1 MAVNA
6 PAIPYKVLKQTHPEY
21 DAVRLQQIED
31 LYEGGWAIM
40 RKAEAYLP
48 KLAMEHPEQYSTRC
62 STSSYQPY
70 FGQILDQFVADL
82 FTQPLSVLPAGDKD
96 NPNTPGKAPAD
107 DFYTDL
113 AKDMDGEGTGLEEL
127 ASDVLTTALK
137 HRRAYVMVDAPKVDG
152 PAPASLADEDATGA
166 NRFYA
171 YEVPP
176 GQVIDWRI
184 DKDTGVFA
192 WVILATRDQE
202 RMAPTGSRDTVRES
216 YTIWS
221 ANDGGNASWVRYD
234 VSYDPNNKPNE
245 DDLIAPADTGDTSFK
260 RIPLLTFEI
269 PKGLWVGNKIGPQAL
284 EHWRR
289 RSSLIGAENRSCV
302 AIPWVAL
309 GPEMPSM
316 GESNSEAQEDPN
328 RGRDP
333 VRQFEQRG
341 FLALGHQDKLEFAE
355 PKGHAYEIIDK
366 QCEGLKE
373 AMFSVNH
380 QMAASIKP
388 TGAALGRSGLSKQ
401 KDEDK
406 TSKVLGAMGRVVR
419 TFATDVYDV
428 ISKARGETIV
438 WVAHGLDTY
447 EHDDREQ
454 VLEESLQLQAVN
466 IPSATFRKE
475 HAKRVAGKLVPNLPP
490 ATVAQIND
498 EIDSGVDDDE
508 EIRDLKKDAEKDAIV
523 NPPPPVAPGAG
534 TVTVTGK
541 PVPGKPPPK
550 PQAAASA

>member
-1 MAVNA
+1 MAANA
-6 PAIPYKVLKQTHPEY
+6 PPIPYKVLKQTHPEY
-21 DAVRLQQIED
+21 DGSRMQQIED

-40 RKAEAYLP
+40 RKAGTYLP
-48 KLAMEHPEQYSTRC
+48 KLALEAVEQYDTRC

-82 FTQPLSVLPAGDKD
+82 FTQPLSVLPSGDKD
-96 NPNTPGKAPAD
+96 DPTTPGDAPDA
-107 DFYTDL
+107 FYTEL

-127 ASDVLTTALK
+127 SCDVLTTALK

-152 PAPASLADEDATGA
+152 PAPASKAEEDASGA

-176 GQVIDWRI
+176 AQVIDWKI
-184 DKDTGVFA
+184 DKATGVFA
-192 WVILATRDQE
+192 WVMLATREQDRE
-202 RMAPTGSRDTVRES
+202 TPLGSRDTIRETF
-216 YTIWS
+216 TIWT

-234 VSYDPNNKPNE
+234 VAYDPKEPP
-245 DDLIAPADTGDTSFK
+245 DPDKLIQAAADGDTSFK
-260 RIPLLTFEI
+260 SIPLLILEL

-289 RSSLIGAENRSCV
+289 RSALIGAENRSCV
-302 AIPWVAL
+302 AIPYVLL
-309 GPEMPSM
+309 GPEMPAM
-316 GESNSEAQEDPN
+316 GESNSEAAENPN
-328 RGRDP
+328 RGQDP
-333 VRQFEQRG
+333 VKQFEKRG
-341 FLALGHQDKLEFAE
+341 FIALGHQDKLEFAE

-406 TSKVLGAMGRVVR
+406 TSKVLGALGRIVR
-419 TFATDVYDV
+419 AFVTDVYDA
-428 ISKARGETIV
+428 ISQARGNDVV

-490 ATVAQIND
+490 ATVATIND

-508 EIRDLKKDAEKDAIV
+508 EMRDLKKDAEKDSII
-523 NPPPPVAPGAG
+523 NPPEPAPAG

-541 PVPGKPPPK
+541 PAAAKPPAGKPQP
-550 PQAAASA
+550 SAGA